1 MSDKT
6 VSSSAEKRL
15 QLEREAIDRDYNDA
29 LTALDRALPKLPEL
43 PIPPLPLDNSLIL
56 PKTGAN
62 TGGGLKGHV
71 KRFLWRFLGSTLQQP
86 LIDHINRNLAHN
98 REVILTLN

>member
-43 PIPPLPLDNSLIL
+43 PIPPLPLSI
-56 PKTGAN
+56 
-62 TGGGLKGHV
+62 
-71 KRFLWRFLGSTLQQP
+71 Q
-86 LIDHINRNLAHN
+86 
-98 REVILTLN
+98 